1 MKFKQI
7 KVIIFTMI
15 LGLLLGD
22 VGAYGAQSETL
33 TLNALSAVLYDASS
47 NRVLYGKNENEERAM
62 ASTTKIMTL
71 IITLEYGN
79 LSDTVTIS
87 KYAASQPDVQ
97 LDAQTGEQYTLNDL
111 VYAMMLMSYNDVA
124 VAIAEYVAD
133 RCTNGGQDFE
143 TVKNRTTE
151 ESKKQIEYFTGLMN
165 AKAVELGCEH
175 TNFVTVNG
183 LDGEN
188 EKGKHR
194 TTAVELA
201 KIAGY
206 AINLSGFEEV
216 CTTKTYSFSEL
227 NGKRYSSINTT
238 DKFLDM
244 MDGAVG
250 IKTGFTNEAGYCFVG
265 ALRRDGRLLIT
276 VVLGSGWPPNK
287 SYKWADTKTL
297 MNYGL
302 KNYFFKNVFVPCYE
316 YEEVIV
322 ENGKKNKT
330 KTYIPFS
337 LDLFLAE
344 NEEIDIVYR
353 MPEYVNA
360 PIEINEEVGKVLI
373 YIDGEL
379 YTSFSV
385 LSKEK
390 VEERDYFWYI
400 KNIFKNLIF

>member
-1 MKFKQI
+1 MKLKQI
-7 KVIIFTMI
+7 KVIVLTII
-15 LGLLLGD
+15 ISLLIGD
-22 VGAYGAQSETL
+22 TSAYAAQPETL
-33 TLNALSAVLYDASS
+33 SLYALSAVLYDASS
-47 NRVLYGKNENEERAM
+47 NRVLYGKNETEERAM

-79 LSDTVTIS
+79 LSDTVTVS

-97 LDAQTGEQYTLNDL
+97 LNAETGEQYTLNDL
-111 VYAMMLMSYNDVA
+111 IYAMMLMSYNDVA

-133 RCTNGGQDFE
+133 RCTFGGQDSE
-143 TVKNRTTE
+143 MVKNRTVE

-165 AKAVELGCEH
+165 AKAVELGCH
-175 TNFVTVNG
+175 NTNFVTVNG

-188 EKGKHR
+188 DKGKHR

-206 AINLSGFEEV
+206 AISVQDFEDI
-216 CTTKTYSFSEL
+216 CTTKTYSFSEQ
-227 NGKRYSSINTT
+227 NGKRSSSINTT

-244 MDGAVG
+244 MDGAIG

-287 SYKWADTKTL
+287 NYKWTDTKAL

-302 KNYFFKNVFVPCYE
+302 KNYFFENIFVPCDDYGD
-316 YEEVIV
+316 VKV
-322 ENGKKNKT
+322 VGGKKSSIG
-330 KTYIPFS
+330 TYIPFT
-337 LDLFLAE
+337 LDMFLAE
-344 NEEIDIVYR
+344 NEEIDVVYR
-353 MPEYVNA
+353 MPEYVFA
-360 PIEINEEVGKVLI
+360 PIKKNDEVGKVLI

-379 YTSFSV
+379 YTTFSV

-390 VEERDYFWYI
+390 VEERDYFWYL

>member
-7 KVIIFTMI
+7 KVVIFTVI
-15 LGLLLGD
+15 FGLLLGD
-22 VGAYGAQSETL
+22 VSAYGTQSETL

-87 KYAASQPDVQ
+87 KYAATQPDVQ

-133 RCTNGGQDFE
+133 RCTNGGQDSE
-143 TVKNRTTE
+143 IVKNRTPE
-151 ESKKQIEYFTGLMN
+151 ESKKQIVFFTGLMN
-165 AKAVELGCEH
+165 AKAVELGCKN

-188 EKGKHR
+188 DKGKHR

-206 AINLSGFEEV
+206 AINLQGFEEV

-227 NGKRYSSINTT
+227 NGKRRLSINTT

-276 VVLGSGWPPNK
+276 VVLGCGWPPNK
-287 SYKWADTKTL
+287 NYKWADTKEL

-302 KNYFFKNVFVPCYE
+302 KNYFYQNVFVSCYE
-316 YEEVIV
+316 YEDIIV
-322 ENGKKNKT
+322 ENGKLKRA

-337 LDLFLAE
+337 LELFLAE
-344 NEEIDIVYR
+344 DEEIDIVYR
-353 MPEYVNA
+353 MPEYITA
-360 PIEINEEVGKVLI
+360 PMEINEEVGKVLI

-379 YTSFSV
+379 YTTFSI
-385 LSKEK
+385 LLKEK
-390 VEERDYFWYI
+390 VEERDYFWYL